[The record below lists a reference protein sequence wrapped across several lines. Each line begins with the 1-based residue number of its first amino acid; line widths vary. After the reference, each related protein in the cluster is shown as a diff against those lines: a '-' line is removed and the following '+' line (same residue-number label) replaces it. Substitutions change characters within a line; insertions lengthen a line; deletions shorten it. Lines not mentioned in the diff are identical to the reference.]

1 MWNVLIIAKRE
12 IKRFRTRFS
21 GGSRGIVIL
30 VLLASLLASYF
41 IAQSGFSL
49 SRDYYTIGVSPDA
62 PYIGDSRFNVI
73 AMSPAE
79 GYQRLHDR
87 TIDAYVY
94 GDQVIAR
101 DYSRDDQRSQYAVGA
116 LKQYLD
122 AEELDRLKT
131 AYANDL
137 DRAFPLRVIVYN
149 LTQNAS
155 GGESVTALIGPTPAP
170 TDTWAGPTPTPAPA
184 PSGTMPVPV
193 ATPSP
198 TANPTDDI
206 VRQQLNGSAGGFG
219 SQVYGN
225 GTVIIPSTYKT
236 PAPLPQVILAFLYI
250 VPMFFISVFF
260 TSSFMDEKT
269 NRKLNILMSAPVSA
283 FDIILGKMLPYLAF
297 SLVMIVGVTFYLGGD
312 ILLAVAIFGPI
323 ALFIFAIYLL
333 VALFY
338 RTYKDQT
345 FFSMTAITFVTGF
358 LVFPALFAGTHP
370 ISYISPLTLA
380 VDMYRGVPFDLLQ
393 YAISTAPM
401 CLVFGISMYVGVRIF
416 NEEYLMGYGRLHQK
430 SGDAIYL
437 AISKRHPYLSIATLS
452 VVLIPIVYI
461 VELIF
466 LTLVMNVLS
475 LATDTGFGLSVLVV
489 LLFCCALVEE
499 IAKSAGIATLIE
511 FGDALTLRRIIGL
524 SFVSALAF
532 WGVEKLM
539 MIVTIVL
546 MPSAQILDTMNG
558 VGQTTS
564 PLFLAFLLLL
574 PLAAHFVFT
583 SIVCVGTRK
592 LGTKYYVV
600 ALLLGTLVHTLYNVY
615 NLRAMGAL

>member
-21 GGSRGIVIL
+21 GSSRGIILL
-30 VLLASLLASYF
+30 VLIASLLVSYF

-49 SRDYYTIGVSPDA
+49 SRGYYTIGASPEA

-73 AMSPAE
+73 TMGPAE
-79 GYQRLHDR
+79 GYQQLYDR

-94 GDQVIAR
+94 GDRVIAR
-101 DYSRDDQRSQYAVGA
+101 EYSRKDPRSQYAVGA

-122 AEELDRLKT
+122 AEELDRIKT
-131 AYANDL
+131 EYVNDL
-137 DRAFPLRVIVYN
+137 DKAFPLRIIAYN
-149 LTQNAS
+149 LTQNES
-155 GGESVTALIGPTPAP
+155 SEESVAALIGPTPDPADSWSQP
-170 TDTWAGPTPTPAPA
+170 GMSGATPGP
-184 PSGTMPVPV
+184 GV
-193 ATPSP
+193 TPSP
-198 TANPTDDI
+198 TTIATDDI
-206 VRQQLNGSAGGFG
+206 VRQQLNGSSGAFAAEL
-219 SQVYGN
+219 YGN
-225 GTVIIPSTYKT
+225 GTVIIPSTYQT

-283 FDIILGKMLPYLAF
+283 LDIILGKMLPYLAF
-297 SLVMIVGVTFYLGGD
+297 SLFMILGVTFYLGGN

-323 ALFIFAIYLL
+323 TLFIFAIYLL

-358 LVFPALFAGTHP
+358 LVFPALCAGTRP
-370 ISYISPLTLA
+370 VSYVSPLTLA
-380 VDMYRGVPFDLLQ
+380 VDRYRGVPFDLLQ
-393 YAISTAPM
+393 YAISTVPM
-401 CLVFGISMYVGVRIF
+401 FLVFGLSLYVGVRIF

-430 SGDAIYL
+430 TGDAVYL
-437 AISKRHPYLSIATLS
+437 AISKRHPYLSVAALS
-452 VVLIPIVYI
+452 MVLIPIVFI

-475 LATDTGFGLSVLVV
+475 LATNTGFGLSVLVA
-489 LLFCCALVEE
+489 LLFFCALVEE

-511 FGDALTLRRIIGL
+511 FGDAVSVRRILGL

-532 WGVEKLM
+532 WGVEKLLM
-539 MIVTIVL
+539 VVTIVL
-546 MPSAQILDTMNG
+546 MPSAQILDSMNG
-558 VGQTTS
+558 VTNQATS
-564 PLFLAFLLLL
+564 PLVLAFLLLL

-592 LGTKYYVV
+592 LGTKYYVL

-615 NLRAMGAL
+615 NLRAMGAF